1 MDGDWG
7 LEMDEMIKGMR
18 GLFWRLLH
26 PGSELKQGREKS
38 WENHP

>member
-1 MDGDWG
+1 MDGNCG

-26 PGSELKQGREKS
+26 LGSELKLCVEKS
-38 WENHP
+38 